1 MLPSTIGRLDSLE
14 WLIIDN
20 NGMTS
25 LPNELGD
32 MSRLA
37 NIYATANLITELPP
51 VLNRLRSLEIL
62 DLSDNPLRE
71 ISQGIRLVSSLQ
83 RLVCRNCM
91 LTSLPDAVGLLP
103 NLQILELTSNR
114 IQALPRSIKAM
125 TSLESLLMS
134 DNGMSSGIPEL
145 PPNVKTVHLQRNDLV
160 GPVPDMGHVAGT
172 VDLSGNK
179 RLTQVLGAW
188 TCNATA
194 VRTLLLEG
202 MDLDTASIGK
212 CDDGAVAGMTSLENL
227 ILSNNQLTASDI
239 PRMSHLFRPNLRK
252 LDLENNPLG
261 GVDGMDEAFSDDV
274 RLGSLVLRNTDLWLQ
289 SNQIVDLLRYKPV
302 RTTTGLLDLSGNQ
315 ITYFVRPDARSDA
328 VAGMQSV
335 TFEEN
340 GLVWGQAISE
350 FFDPFRNV
358 LGSVETINAHGTS
371 FQGNLPSPTE
381 VPLLRTID
389 ISGGLSQSH
398 AFDEHWSAM
407 PSDNLRPA
415 GDGSIL
421 CPTSV
426 AAVRGASVGYE
437 AVVDPEFYAYSFC
450 SCAPGFFG
458 QVDSSGTGCSEC
470 PPDAECTGVTLKA
483 TGSWPVPP
491 EAPRS
496 LVRCPASSTEA
507 SPCGDLEYNM
517 ATGEVDI
524 ECVEGYRG
532 RMCSLCA
539 DGYHSLDRSCEPC
552 EPGMVWLPFFF
563 FYGLRMILTAS
574 VVLVGRGLCDWARL
588 WSRQTPI

>member
-114 IQALPRSIKAM
+114 IQALPRSIRAM

-134 DNGMSSGIPEL
+134 DNGMTSGIPEL

-179 RLTQVLGAW
+179 RLTQVLGVW

-335 TFEEN
+335 TFEED

-426 AAVRGASVGYE
+426 TAVRGASVGYE

-450 SCAPGFFG
+450 SCAPLCRRPCRRC
-458 QVDSSGTGCSEC
+458 QRASHHIASG
-470 PPDAECTGVTLKA
+470 
-483 TGSWPVPP
+483 
-491 EAPRS
+491 
-496 LVRCPASSTEA
+496 AS
-507 SPCGDLEYNM
+507 G
-517 ATGEVDI
+517 
-524 ECVEGYRG
+524 
-532 RMCSLCA
+532 
-539 DGYHSLDRSCEPC
+539 
-552 EPGMVWLPFFF
+552 
-563 FYGLRMILTAS
+563 
-574 VVLVGRGLCDWARL
+574 
-588 WSRQTPI
+588 